1 MRMRWVRVW
10 LPLLILAACGSAPPL
25 PPGFA
30 ALAAEAPEDEPARL
44 YVDGDRIA
52 SAAASLG
59 PGGLPHEVRIAADA
73 IAPGG
78 RTVFTGREWGPRG
91 SGWRIEKAYQ
101 DGKQEHFRS
110 MLLGSDGSVLE
121 RSHSL
126 PLSEVPQQVLLAAQA
141 PARSDV
147 QRVDIVSGP
156 TAEEGYR
163 VTVADRAGRT
173 YLVACDLQG
182 RSPVTWRVLM
192 ARIAVR

>member
-10 LPLLILAACGSAPPL
+10 LPLQILAACGSAPPV
-25 PPGFA
+25 PAGFA
-30 ALAAEAPEDEPARL
+30 ALAAEAPEDEPVRL
-44 YVDGDRIA
+44 CIDGERIV

-59 PGGLPHEVRIAADA
+59 PGGLPHDVRVAADA

-78 RTVFTGREWGPRG
+78 RTVFMGREWGPRG
-91 SGWRIEKAYQ
+91 SGWRIEKAYH

-126 PLSEVPQQVLLAAQA
+126 PLLEVPQQVLLAARA
-141 PARSDV
+141 EARSDV

-156 TAEEGYR
+156 ATEEGYR

-173 YLVACDLQG
+173 LLVECDLQG
-182 RSPVTWRVLM
+182 RAAVTWRIVT
-192 ARIAVR
+192 AHIAVR